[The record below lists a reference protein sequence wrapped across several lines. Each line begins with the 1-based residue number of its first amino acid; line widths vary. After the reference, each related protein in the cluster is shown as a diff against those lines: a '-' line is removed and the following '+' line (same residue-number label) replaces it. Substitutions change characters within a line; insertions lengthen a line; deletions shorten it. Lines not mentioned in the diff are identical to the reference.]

1 MRASFFVLLLAN
13 LGFLAWAHWV
23 DTPREAK
30 TSDAI
35 ARLPRLKLVGELSP
49 SGQPGSAGDSGT
61 ALRKVALGSSSDG
74 GPLRPAGSGAAGA
87 GTGGSAASLAAA
99 ARCVSLG
106 PFNDLSNAAR
116 AAGALHTRGFAPQQ
130 RAAEGETWEGFW
142 VSIGS
147 VGDDAAATRIM
158 KSLERSGI
166 KDARLMP
173 DTGDGRRISVGLY
186 SERDRA
192 ERRAKAIE
200 KLGLKTD
207 VTERTQP
214 GTVYWV
220 DLTLKPSDGS
230 IPVQDLMSD
239 AAGTNSRLSVQACPL
254 DPSAAPGGAP
264 TTPGTRPAEHGPAGA
279 HVPPTT
285 VAGTRTPKLN

>member
-1 MRASFFVLLLAN
+1 MGAAV
-13 LGFLAWAHWV
+13 
-23 DTPREAK
+23 
-30 TSDAI
+30 
-35 ARLPRLKLVGELSP
+35 
-49 SGQPGSAGDSGT
+49 
-61 ALRKVALGSSSDG
+61 
-74 GPLRPAGSGAAGA
+74 SGAAGS

-99 ARCVSLG
+99 ARCVSIG

-130 RAAEGETWEGFW
+130 RAAEGETWEGYW

-158 KSLERSGI
+158 KNLERSGI
-166 KDARLMP
+166 KDAHLMP
-173 DTGDGRRISVGLY
+173 DTGMGRRISVGLY

-254 DPSAAPGGAP
+254 DPSAAPGVAP
-264 TTPGTRPAEHGPAGA
+264 TTPGTRPGDRAPTGA
-279 HVPPTT
+279 HVPSTT
-285 VAGTRTPKLN
+285 VAGTRMPKLN